1 MSSEIIKADT
11 AIEKQAENS
20 LMGMLKKYE
29 RSFAGV
35 LPKALTA
42 ERWRWLIVNNIRAV
56 PALAGCTPVSFLN
69 SVLLA
74 ANMGLEIRKNSAYLI
89 PYGSEC
95 QLIVDYRGKME
106 LARRA
111 GIGVMS
117 VELIHECDEFEDGW
131 GIGGR
136 EFKFKP
142 RYFET
147 SSGVLVPCED
157 RGRVVAGFGAAQLA
171 HGWQIEVMTLAQIEH
186 VRKSGRG
193 TTGPNSPW
201 VKHWEQMA
209 RKSIIH
215 RLCNYLPMTPEL
227 AKAQEVDDAEAIGAP
242 MPIAQELASVAYDID
257 PADNR
262 PMVDGG
268 GETREEQKAALAV
281 VGAAELAKAEA
292 RRNKD

>member
-1 MSSEIIKADT
+1 MSDMVRADT

-20 LMGMLKKYE
+20 LMGLLKKYE
-29 RSFAGV
+29 RSFSGV

-89 PYGSEC
+89 PYGREC
-95 QLIVDYRGKME
+95 QLIIDYRGKLE

-111 GIGVMS
+111 GVGEIAL
-117 VELIHECDEFEDGW
+117 ELVHETDEFETGF
-131 GIGGR
+131 GLEGR
-136 EFKFKP
+136 VFRHKP
-142 RYFET
+142 NLFDR
-147 SSGVLVPCED
+147 SGGVLVPVED
-157 RGRVVAGFGAAQLA
+157 RGRVVAGYAAAKLA
-171 HGWQIEVMTLAQIEH
+171 HGWQIETMTLSQIEK

-193 TTGPNSPW
+193 TDNPSSPW
-201 VKHWEQMA
+201 VKHWDQMA
-209 RKSIIH
+209 RKTLAH
-215 RLCNYLPMTPEL
+215 RICNYLPMSSQL
-227 AKAQEVDDAEAIGAP
+227 ALSQEVDDAEAMGAP
-242 MPIAQELASVAYDID
+242 MPLAPEIAQVEFDID

-268 GETREEQKAALAV
+268 GDTRDEQKQRLLE
-281 VGAAELAKAEA
+281 VGAAELAKAG
-292 RRNKD
+292 KSK